1 MLRFCALA
9 RSIARVL
16 NSVETRMVI
25 VSGLL
30 LMVAPLLYCPKYFST
45 IRGMVT
51 VQKAYKFR
59 IYPDAEQRKQLAVE

>member
-1 MLRFCALA
+1 
-9 RSIARVL
+9 
-16 NSVETRMVI
+16 MVI

-59 IYPDAEQRKQLAVE
+59 IYPDAAQRKQLAVEFGNNRFVFLVAFDLYW